1 VAQGQDDRPEA
12 ALLPGHVLSNR
23 AKLQLEGRTRDL
35 ALFNLAI
42 DSKLRGCDLFALR
55 VRTWH
60 QTATP
65 QTGPTRVRGRLD
77 LVSCIAQKRTSGP
90 APRGPHHPFQPHA
103 QEMLG
108 ILSEWTERG
117 QQPKPLQGEC
127 RKVRELRLLI

>member
-42 DSKLRGCDLFALR
+42 D
-55 VRTWH
+55 
-60 QTATP
+60 ATDRANAR
-65 QTGPTRVRGRLD
+65 QRRLD

>member
-55 VRTWH
+55 V
-60 QTATP
+60 QDVAPNGYATDRANVR
-65 QTGPTRVRGRLD
+65 QRMTGPRLHRATAHIRSGTTRASPSIPATRSRNARHP
-77 LVSCIAQKRTSGP
+77 IA
-90 APRGPHHPFQPHA
+90 
-103 QEMLG
+103 
-108 ILSEWTERG
+108 
-117 QQPKPLQGEC
+117 
-127 RKVRELRLLI
+127 VD